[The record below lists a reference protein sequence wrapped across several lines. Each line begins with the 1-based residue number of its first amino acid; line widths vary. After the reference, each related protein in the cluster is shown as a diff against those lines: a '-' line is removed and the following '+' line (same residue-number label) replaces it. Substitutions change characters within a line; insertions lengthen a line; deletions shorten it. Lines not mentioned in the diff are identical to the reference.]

1 MDSRRR
7 QTASTLI
14 GLILQTVVLVLSA
27 YLASGCGGSDSTAPM
42 LLEPAGSLVS
52 MTECKTWGITLGRET
67 PPDQD
72 CIRYVYRGR
81 TLKLTHVNTALNCC
95 PEFEARLEVSSD
107 SIFITEDE
115 AQGECRCLCLFDLE
129 YEIRHLPAGTYRA
142 IVSQEY
148 LEPGDQPLE
157 FTIDLVSSLS
167 GEYCVTRTHYPWGQK
182 SQGQ

>member
-1 MDSRRR
+1 MNRETRCCAGA
-7 QTASTLI
+7 QTRS
-14 GLILQTVVLVLSA
+14 ILLAGALVLSA

-52 MTECKTWGITLGRET
+52 MTGCKTWGIALGGET
-67 PPDQD
+67 TPDQD

-81 TLKLTHVNTALNCC
+81 TLNLTHVNTALNCC

-115 AQGECRCLCLFDLE
+115 AQGGCRCLCLYDLE
-129 YEIRHLPAGTYRA
+129 YEIRHLPAGTYRV